1 LAPSAKACDKAGD
14 LSTVVAFAGAALGFD
29 GVAGIDDV
37 NRFEAALCEGLAFA
51 CLGDFAA
58 AMRLFALLV
67 FLAFGDFAESD
78 RRGGVLGD
86 FLRDFLDI
94 RLPFVAFGGSTIRL
108 LRILSGG
115 SDSGQLLGKSDGPGL
130 WLQGFRRTT
139 VRSLAEG
146 AFRAR

>member
-1 LAPSAKACDKAGD
+1 
-14 LSTVVAFAGAALGFD
+14 VVAFEGAALEAALEVEALGFD
-29 GVAGIDDV
+29 AAAGIEDF
-37 NRFEAALCEGLAFA
+37 NRFDAALCDGLAVAGFV
-51 CLGDFAA
+51 DFAA
-58 AMRLFALLV
+58 ALRLFALLV
-67 FLAFGDFAESD
+67 FLAFGDFTESD

-115 SDSGQLLGKSDGPGL
+115 SDSSRLLGKSDGTGL
-130 WLQGFRRTT
+130 WLQGFRSTT
-139 VRSLAEG
+139 ARSLVEG

>member
-1 LAPSAKACDKAGD
+1 
-14 LSTVVAFAGAALGFD
+14 VVAFEGAALEVEALGFD
-29 GVAGIDDV
+29 GAAWIEDF
-37 NRFEAALCEGLAFA
+37 NRFDAALCDGLAVAGFV
-51 CLGDFAA
+51 DFAA
-58 AMRLFALLV
+58 ALRLFALLV
-67 FLAFGDFAESD
+67 FLAFGDFTESE

-115 SDSGQLLGKSDGPGL
+115 SDSSRLLGKSDGTGL
-130 WLQGFRRTT
+130 WLQGFRSTT
-139 VRSLAEG
+139 ARSLVEG